1 MGSIFHEGIFVI
13 KCKRKFFY
21 NMTMW
26 EICWLDFIKENV
38 KDFKTVLNDKPQK

>member
-1 MGSIFHEGIFVI
+1 
-13 KCKRKFFY
+13 
-21 NMTMW
+21 MTMW